1 MIWFYLKFVQ
11 VFEEMKSANQTTTN
25 FKNQVSP
32 EIKVKNFDMQDNFEN
47 GSQQENE
54 MRETSY
60 FKQQDEEEQ
69 TQKSL
74 KTGP

>member
-1 MIWFYLKFVQ
+1 
-11 VFEEMKSANQTTTN
+11 MKSANQTTTN